1 MNETL
6 HHDIPTTGT
15 DPVVDPD
22 YPIDPVPRHA
32 RKGLFSL
39 SIVLLGF
46 TFFTPTMFVGAQV
59 GAAFS
64 LTQFV
69 GVMLLGSAV
78 LGLYVAVLG
87 YIGSRTRLT
96 TVMMCRYAL
105 GTTGSKFASLLLGL
119 TQIGWYGVGVAALGN
134 LAAQALGWG
143 TDGARAIMVVGA
155 LLMGAT
161 AYVGY
166 KGLYA
171 LSLASVPLMFVLAG
185 WVLVLSLREVGGWS
199 ELAAVAPTESMT
211 VAVAVSL
218 IIGTFVSGGTQVP
231 NWTRFAMNGRQAF
244 SASLIAF
251 LVGNGLMLFFGAIGA
266 IAFGNADFVLVL
278 YQVGL
283 IVWGVVLLVG
293 NIWTTNDNTAYAFSV
308 AGAELANSRTKK
320 PFVVVGVIVGMLL
333 AVTGIYDN
341 LITYLVWLGIV
352 IPPLGGM
359 LIGDWLRSWR
369 GGLPSRESHRF
380 ERLRWGN
387 LAAYA
392 LGALAAWASGELA
405 FGIAPLNGILV
416 ALVAAWLAPSL
427 TGGPARPSADG
438 LGTLEHEGGRA

>member
-1 MNETL
+1 MEKAVQRPPRAEA
-6 HHDIPTTGT
+6 DP
-15 DPVVDPD
+15 PVVDPD
-22 YPIDPVPRHA
+22 YPIDPVPPHA

-46 TFFTPTMFVGAQV
+46 TFFTPTMIVGAQV

-64 LTQFV
+64 LAEFL
-69 GVMLLGSAV
+69 GVMLVGSTV

-119 TQIGWYGVGVAALGN
+119 TQVGWYGVGVAALGN

-143 TDGARAIMVVGA
+143 ADGARGLMVFSA
-155 LLMGAT
+155 LLMGLT
-161 AYVGY
+161 AYYGY

-185 WVLVLSLREVGGWS
+185 WVLMLALREVGGWS
-199 ELAAVAPTESMT
+199 GLAAVAPSDSLAAT
-211 VAVAVSL
+211 VAISL
-218 IIGTFVSGGTQVP
+218 IVGTFVSGGTQVP
-231 NWTRFAMNGRQAF
+231 NWTRFAQTGRQAF
-244 SASLIAF
+244 SASLLAF
-251 LVGNGLMLFFGAIGA
+251 LVGNGLMLFFGAVGA
-266 IAFGNADFVLVL
+266 IAFGEPDFVLVL
-278 YQVGL
+278 YQIGL

-293 NIWTTNDNTAYAFSV
+293 NIWTTNDNAAYAFSV
-308 AGAELANSRTKK
+308 AGAEITDSRTKR
-320 PFVVVGVIVGMLL
+320 PFVVGGVLVGMLL

-341 LITYLVWLGIV
+341 LITYLVWLGIA

-359 LIGDWLRSWR
+359 LIGDWLRSGR
-369 GGLPSRESHRF
+369 HGLPARETHTFARV
-380 ERLRWGN
+380 RWTN

-392 LGALAAWASGELA
+392 VGALAAWASGELGL
-405 FGIAPLNGILV
+405 GIPPLNGILV
-416 ALVAAWLAPSL
+416 ALAAAWLFPTL
-427 TGGPARPSADG
+427 TPERTSIPQGGSRG
-438 LGTLEHEGGRA
+438 